1 MQLDGS
7 NPFSYTLDASD
18 IRMINYNIKVKSVP
32 IYIQECLAEL
42 DLPNNHY
49 IQTIHFRYK
58 WLMAALIYLGYDKSM
73 LETIHK
79 ANLQYEVTNP
89 PVIYEKTKAKK
100 SIKLK
105 KTTTAK
111 KSAPATPVRKCGN
124 GMVRLVKIEDGK
136 ALTVSRE
143 TANALVIQF
152 NNMYKIE
159 EI

>member
-18 IRMINYNIKVKSVP
+18 IRMINYNIKVKSIP
-32 IYIQECLAEL
+32 TYIQECLAEL

-58 WLMAALIYLGYDKSM
+58 WLMAALIYLGYDKSI
-73 LETIHK
+73 LETIHQ
-79 ANLQYEVTNP
+79 ANLQYEVVNP
-89 PVIYEKTKAKK
+89 PIVYEKTKAKK

-105 KTTTAK
+105 KTTTTK
-111 KSAPATPVRKCGN
+111 KSASATPVKRCGN
-124 GMVRLVKIEDGK
+124 DMVRLVKLEDGK

-152 NNMYKIE
+152 NGMYKIE